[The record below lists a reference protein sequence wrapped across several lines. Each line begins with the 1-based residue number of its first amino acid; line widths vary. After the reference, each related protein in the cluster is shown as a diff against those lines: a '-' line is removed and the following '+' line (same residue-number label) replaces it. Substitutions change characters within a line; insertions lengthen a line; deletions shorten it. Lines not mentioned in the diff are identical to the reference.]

1 MDNEPRG
8 RLIEL
13 PHAPEAIELR
23 HLRAFVAVAQ
33 ELNFSRAAERLYLSQ
48 PALSRQISSL
58 EKLLRVDLLRR
69 TTQRVELTLAG
80 EALLD
85 RVKTVLADLDD
96 AVQVTRSVGGE
107 TYERVERLLRPLAES
122 VDDLDAFRAANEQL
136 SAQFPTP
143 AGIEMRPV
151 TAGGVPSLA
160 FGRDHGEL
168 PSILHVHGGGY
179 VVGSAYGYRPL
190 AGALAVA
197 ASATVLVPDYRLAPE
212 HPFPAAADDVVA
224 AYTWLAERHDP
235 AALTLCGDSTGGGL
249 AMSALLRLR
258 ADGAPLPG
266 RVVLLSPG
274 VDLTCRVVRD
284 HSEPQPMGIVDLTER
299 FAGIY
304 LDGHPA
310 DDPLVNPLYA
320 DLAGLPPLL
329 VQAATGEPALPEC
342 RALVDRATA
351 AGVDARL
358 ELYPVSTHV
367 FHLYWSFL
375 PEAAEA
381 LERAAEF
388 IAASTA
394 EARADPAARSAG

>member
-1 MDNEPRG
+1 MENEPRG

-80 EALLD
+80 EALLG
-85 RVKTVLADLDD
+85 RAKSMLADLDD

-107 TYERVERLLRPLAES
+107 SDERVERLLRPVADA
-122 VDDLDAFRAANEQL
+122 VADLDAFRAANEQL

-143 AGIEMRPV
+143 VGIEMRPV

-160 FGRDHGEL
+160 FGRDAGEL
-168 PSILHVHGGGY
+168 PAVLHLHGGGY

-190 AGALAVA
+190 AGALAA
-197 ASATVLVPDYRLAPE
+197 AAGSTVLVPDYRLAPE
-212 HPFPAAADDVVA
+212 HPFPAAVDDAVA
-224 AYTWLAERHDP
+224 AYRWLLERHGDP
-235 AALTLCGDSTGGGL
+235 AAVTLTGDSTGGGL

-258 ADGAPLPG
+258 AERTPLPG

-274 VDLTCRVVRD
+274 VDLTCRVVREY
-284 HSEPQPMGIVDLTER
+284 SEAQPNSIAELTER
-299 FAGIY
+299 YAGLY

-310 DDPLVNPLYA
+310 DDPQVNPLYA
-320 DLAGLPPLL
+320 DLTGLPPLL

-342 RALVDRATA
+342 RALVERATA

-367 FHLYWSFL
+367 FHLFWSFL

-388 IAASTA
+388 IAAGVRLDS
-394 EARADPAARSAG
+394 AARSAG

>member
-1 MDNEPRG
+1 MDNEARG

-85 RVKTVLADLDD
+85 RAKSMLADLDD

-107 TYERVERLLRPLAES
+107 TDERVQRLLRPVAAA
-122 VDDLDAFRAANEQL
+122 VADLDGFRAANEQL

-160 FGRDHGEL
+160 FGRDPGEL
-168 PSILHVHGGGY
+168 PAVLHLHGGGY

-190 AGALAVA
+190 AGALAA
-197 ASATVLVPDYRLAPE
+197 AADSTVLVPDYRLAPE
-212 HPFPAAADDVVA
+212 HPFPAAIDDAVA
-224 AYTWLAERHDP
+224 AYRWLLERHGDP
-235 AALTLCGDSTGGGL
+235 SAVTLSGDSTGGGL

-258 ADGAPLPG
+258 AERTPLPG
-266 RVVLLSPG
+266 RVVLFSPG
-274 VDLTCRVVRD
+274 VDLTCRVVR
-284 HSEPQPMGIVDLTER
+284 EYAEAQPSGIVDLTEQY
-299 FAGIY
+299 AGLY

-320 DLAGLPPLL
+320 DLTGLPPLL
-329 VQAATGEPALPEC
+329 VQVATGEPALPEC
-342 RALVDRATA
+342 RALVERATA

-367 FHLYWSFL
+367 FHLFWSFL

-388 IAASTA
+388 IAAG
-394 EARADPAARSAG
+394 ERLNPAARSAG